1 VLSNPRPSSP
11 GYPTGILIGIGAL
24 TVVGGGLVAA
34 AAPGA
39 WRLGIIAAAVA
50 AFAALALDLVAV
62 PVTVVLAWLVVNG
75 FLVDRFGELSWH
87 GRPDIYRAGMLVVAG
102 GLGQAVGRAR
112 RVMWNRRQRRSFE
125 AEWRLLVREFDMKEM
140 RDG

>member
-1 VLSNPRPSSP
+1 VLSNSRPSAT
-11 GYPTGILIGIGAL
+11 GYPTGILIGLGAL
-24 TVVGGGLVAA
+24 TVVAGGLIAST
-34 AAPGA
+34 APGA
-39 WRLGIIAAAVA
+39 WRFGIVVAAVA
-50 AFAALALDLVAV
+50 VFAALALDLVAV

-102 GLGQAVGRAR
+102 ALGQGVGRAR
-112 RVMWNRRQRRSFE
+112 RLMWDRRQRRSFT
-125 AEWRLLVREFDMKEM
+125 AEWHLLVREFDMKET

>member
-1 VLSNPRPSSP
+1 VLSNSQ
-11 GYPTGILIGIGAL
+11 PTGIRVGIGAL
-24 TVVGGGLVAA
+24 VVVAAGLIAA

-39 WRLGIIAAAVA
+39 WRFGIVAVAVVVFAAVA
-50 AFAALALDLVAV
+50 GDLVAV
-62 PVTVVLAWLVVNG
+62 PTTVGLAWLVVNG

-87 GRPDIYRAGMLVVAG
+87 GRSDLYRAAILVVAG

-112 RVMWNRRQRRSFE
+112 WLMWHRRQRRSFA
-125 AEWRLLVREFDMKEM
+125 AEWDQLVQETDMKEM